1 MGVINEVVRYDLH
14 DICLTLF
21 HRQSTCQ
28 LCIHVIAQMTRNKV
42 GVEKM
47 SDGSEEDKLKDQE
60 DQNHLDTV
68 ATCNKEGD
76 LDNQNNSGKRVTFRR
91 KLFNFFA
98 SIFSVTSDLTLEEAE
113 AEYKE
118 RKLKREEELK
128 EIVEEK
134 VYKTP
139 WVFSI
144 YGLLG
149 SILGLT
155 VVTIGF
161 FLWKREN
168 VYTNPDAW

>member
-1 MGVINEVVRYDLH
+1 
-14 DICLTLF
+14 
-21 HRQSTCQ
+21 
-28 LCIHVIAQMTRNKV
+28 
-42 GVEKM
+42 M
-47 SDGSEEDKLKDQE
+47 SSGSEEDKLKDQE
-60 DQNHLDTV
+60 DQNHFDTV
-68 ATCNKEGD
+68 ATCNQEGD
-76 LDNQNNSGKRVTFRR
+76 LEDQSNSGKSVTFRR

-118 RKLKREEELK
+118 RKLKREKELK

-134 VYKTP
+134 VYKTH

-149 SILGLT
+149 SILGLI

>member
-1 MGVINEVVRYDLH
+1 
-14 DICLTLF
+14 
-21 HRQSTCQ
+21 
-28 LCIHVIAQMTRNKV
+28 MTRNKV

-47 SDGSEEDKLKDQE
+47 LDGSEEDKLKDQE

-68 ATCNKEGD
+68 ATCNQEGELED
-76 LDNQNNSGKRVTFRR
+76 QNNSGKSVTFRR

-113 AEYKE
+113 AEYNEK
-118 RKLKREEELK
+118 KLKREEELK

>member
-1 MGVINEVVRYDLH
+1 
-14 DICLTLF
+14 
-21 HRQSTCQ
+21 
-28 LCIHVIAQMTRNKV
+28 
-42 GVEKM
+42 M
-47 SDGSEEDKLKDQE
+47 SSVSEEDELKDQE

-68 ATCNKEGD
+68 ATCCKEGD
-76 LDNQNNSGKRVTFRR
+76 LEDQNSFGKSVTSRR
-91 KLFNFFA
+91 KLLNFFT
-98 SIFSVTSDLTLEEAE
+98 SIFSETSDLTLEEAE

-149 SILGLT
+149 SILGLI

>member
-1 MGVINEVVRYDLH
+1 
-14 DICLTLF
+14 
-21 HRQSTCQ
+21 
-28 LCIHVIAQMTRNKV
+28 MTRNKV
-42 GVEKM
+42 GDEKM
-47 SDGSEEDKLKDQE
+47 SSGSEKEELKDQE

-68 ATCNKEGD
+68 ATCNKEGE

-98 SIFSVTSDLTLEEAE
+98 SMFSVTSDLTLEEAE
-113 AEYKE
+113 AEYNEK
-118 RKLKREEELK
+118 KLKREEELK

>member
-1 MGVINEVVRYDLH
+1 
-14 DICLTLF
+14 
-21 HRQSTCQ
+21 
-28 LCIHVIAQMTRNKV
+28 MTRNKV

-47 SDGSEEDKLKDQE
+47 SSGSEEDKLKDQE
-60 DQNHLDTV
+60 DQNSLDTV
-68 ATCNKEGD
+68 ATCCKDENLED
-76 LDNQNNSGKRVTFRR
+76 QSNSGKSVTFRR

-113 AEYKE
+113 AEYQE

-149 SILGLT
+149 SILGLI
-155 VVTIGF
+155 VVTVGF

>member
-1 MGVINEVVRYDLH
+1 MTCMIFAL
-14 DICLTLF
+14 LF
-21 HRQSTCQ
+21 LLTCQ
-28 LCIHVIAQMTRNKV
+28 LCIHVRPQMTRNKV

-47 SDGSEEDKLKDQE
+47 SSGSEEEELKDQE

-68 ATCNKEGD
+68 ATCNKEENPED
-76 LDNQNNSGKRVTFRR
+76 QDNSGKSVTFRR

-149 SILGLT
+149 SILGLI

>member
-1 MGVINEVVRYDLH
+1 
-14 DICLTLF
+14 
-21 HRQSTCQ
+21 
-28 LCIHVIAQMTRNKV
+28 MTRNKE

-47 SDGSEEDKLKDQE
+47 SSGSEEDKLKDQE

-68 ATCNKEGD
+68 ATCCKEENLED
-76 LDNQNNSGKRVTFRR
+76 QSNSGKNVTFCR
-91 KLFNFFA
+91 KLFTFFA

-113 AEYKE
+113 AEYNEK
-118 RKLKREEELK
+118 KLKREEELK

-149 SILGLT
+149 SILGLI

>member
-1 MGVINEVVRYDLH
+1 
-14 DICLTLF
+14 
-21 HRQSTCQ
+21 
-28 LCIHVIAQMTRNKV
+28 MTRNKV

-47 SDGSEEDKLKDQE
+47 SSGYEEDKLKDQE

>member
-1 MGVINEVVRYDLH
+1 
-14 DICLTLF
+14 
-21 HRQSTCQ
+21 
-28 LCIHVIAQMTRNKV
+28 MTRNKV
-42 GVEKM
+42 GVDKM
-47 SDGSEEDKLKDQE
+47 SSGFEEEELKDQE
-60 DQNHLDTV
+60 DQNHLDTD
-68 ATCNKEGD
+68 ATCCKEENLED
-76 LDNQNNSGKRVTFRR
+76 QSNSDKSLTFRR

-118 RKLKREEELK
+118 IKLKREEELK

-134 VYKTP
+134 VYKTS
-139 WVFSI
+139 WVFSL

-149 SILGLT
+149 SVLGLT
-155 VVTIGF
+155 VVTVGF

>member
-1 MGVINEVVRYDLH
+1 
-14 DICLTLF
+14 
-21 HRQSTCQ
+21 
-28 LCIHVIAQMTRNKV
+28 MTRNKV

-47 SDGSEEDKLKDQE
+47 LDGSEEDKLKDQE
-60 DQNHLDTV
+60 DKNHLDTV
-68 ATCNKEGD
+68 ATCCKEENLED
-76 LDNQNNSGKRVTFRR
+76 QSNSGKSVNFRQ

-98 SIFSVTSDLTLEEAE
+98 SIFSVTCDLTLEEAE

-149 SILGLT
+149 SILGLI
-155 VVTIGF
+155 VVTVGF
-161 FLWKREN
+161 FLWKRKN

>member
-1 MGVINEVVRYDLH
+1 
-14 DICLTLF
+14 
-21 HRQSTCQ
+21 
-28 LCIHVIAQMTRNKV
+28 MTRNKV

-47 SDGSEEDKLKDQE
+47 SSGSEEDKLKDQE
-60 DQNHLDTV
+60 DKNHLDTV
-68 ATCNKEGD
+68 ATCRKEENLED
-76 LDNQNNSGKRVTFRR
+76 QSNSGKSVTFRQ

-98 SIFSVTSDLTLEEAE
+98 SIFSVTCDLTLEEAE

-149 SILGLT
+149 SILGLI
-155 VVTIGF
+155 VVTVGF
-161 FLWKREN
+161 FLWKRKN

>member
-1 MGVINEVVRYDLH
+1 
-14 DICLTLF
+14 
-21 HRQSTCQ
+21 
-28 LCIHVIAQMTRNKV
+28 
-42 GVEKM
+42 M
-47 SDGSEEDKLKDQE
+47 SSGSEEDKLNDQV

-76 LDNQNNSGKRVTFRR
+76 PEDQNTSGKRVTYCR

-118 RKLKREEELK
+118 RKLKRDKELK

-149 SILGLT
+149 SILGLIVVT
-155 VVTIGF
+155 VVF

>member
-1 MGVINEVVRYDLH
+1 
-14 DICLTLF
+14 
-21 HRQSTCQ
+21 
-28 LCIHVIAQMTRNKV
+28 MTRNKV

-47 SDGSEEDKLKDQE
+47 SFGSEEDKLKDQE

-76 LDNQNNSGKRVTFRR
+76 LEDQNNSGKSVTFTR

-113 AEYKE
+113 AEYNEK
-118 RKLKREEELK
+118 KLKREEELK

-134 VYKTP
+134 VYKTS

>member
-1 MGVINEVVRYDLH
+1 
-14 DICLTLF
+14 
-21 HRQSTCQ
+21 
-28 LCIHVIAQMTRNKV
+28 MTRNKV

-47 SDGSEEDKLKDQE
+47 SSGSEEEELKDQE

-68 ATCNKEGD
+68 ATCCKEENLED
-76 LDNQNNSGKRVTFRR
+76 QSNSGKSVTFRQ

-98 SIFSVTSDLTLEEAE
+98 SIFSVTCDLTLEEAE

-134 VYKTP
+134 VYKTL

-149 SILGLT
+149 SILGLI
-155 VVTIGF
+155 VVTVGF

>member
-1 MGVINEVVRYDLH
+1 
-14 DICLTLF
+14 
-21 HRQSTCQ
+21 
-28 LCIHVIAQMTRNKV
+28 MTRNKV

-47 SDGSEEDKLKDQE
+47 SNGSEEDKLKDQE
-60 DQNHLDTV
+60 DQNHLDTI
-68 ATCNKEGD
+68 ATCNKEGGLED
-76 LDNQNNSGKRVTFRR
+76 QNNSGKRVTFRR
-91 KLFNFFA
+91 KLFNFSA

-113 AEYKE
+113 AEYNE
-118 RKLKREEELK
+118 RKLKREKELK

-139 WVFSI
+139 WVFFI

-168 VYTNPDAW
+168 VYTNQDAWYIFTFYSSSQKL

>member
-47 SDGSEEDKLKDQE
+47 SDGSEEDKLKDHE
-60 DQNHLDTV
+60 DQNSLDTV

-76 LDNQNNSGKRVTFRR
+76 LDNQNNSRTFRR

-98 SIFSVTSDLTLEEAE
+98 SIFSVTSDLSLEEAE

-149 SILGLT
+149 SFLGLI
-155 VVTIGF
+155 VVTVGF